1 VTDGPRINVDEFRHR
16 PVNELAALL
25 PDKQAVKAA
34 IEDLQDCRRRNLDRT
49 RFCTAKRVP
58 TFLIQPALN
67 TAPPRGSSAGCKLGA
82 TTGTFLTFMRRG

>member
-34 IEDLQDCRRRNLDRT
+34 IEDLQTADVEISTVRV
-49 RFCTAKRVP
+49 CTARKVP

-82 TTGTFLTFMRRG
+82 TTGTCLTFMRRG